1 MVTSLQSKKAE
12 WFYLNSTIWLQEDYY
27 ETTSHIFNFY
37 ILPQWESAHISTST
51 ALENAHY

>member
-27 ETTSHIFNFY
+27 ETTSHILNFY
-37 ILPQWESAHISTST
+37 ILPQWESAHTSTST